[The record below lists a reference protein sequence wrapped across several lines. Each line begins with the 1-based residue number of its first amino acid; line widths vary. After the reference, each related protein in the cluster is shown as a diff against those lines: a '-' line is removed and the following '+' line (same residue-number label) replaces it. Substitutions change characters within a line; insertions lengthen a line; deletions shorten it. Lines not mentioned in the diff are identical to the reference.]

1 MNELKNASS
10 YSYSNEFF
18 DAIESRAVQSARA
31 VDPVLRQYI
40 HFTSVIDF
48 GCGRGAWLKAFL
60 EQGVSAIEGLDGPYV
75 DQSKLLIPRECFRAT
90 DLSGDIVV
98 EKKRDL
104 AISLEV
110 AEHLPR
116 RAAAKFIHALCNA
129 SDWVLFAA
137 AIPGQGGTHHVNEQW
152 PEYWKDLFNE
162 NGFSR
167 LDVIRAPLLFDERV
181 APCYKQNMFLF
192 GRRPLDDRMQR
203 LFELSE
209 KLDIEI
215 LMKRRLVSWKSASGV
230 ARELA
235 LASARA
241 LKQRLR
247 TR

>member
-18 DAIESRAVQSARA
+18 DGIESRAFQSARA
-31 VDPVLRQYI
+31 VDPVLRRYI

-48 GCGRGAWLKAFL
+48 GCGRGAWLKAFQ
-60 EQGVSAIEGLDGPYV
+60 EQGASEIEGLDGPYV

-90 DLSGDIVV
+90 DLSGDIVI
-98 EKKRDL
+98 ENKRDL
-104 AISLEV
+104 AMSLEV

-116 RAAAKFIHALCNA
+116 RSSEKFIHALCSA
-129 SDWVLFAA
+129 SDWVLFSA
-137 AIPGQGGTHHVNEQW
+137 AIPGQGGTHHINEQW
-152 PEYWKDLFNE
+152 PEFWKKLFDE

-167 LDVIRAPLLFDERV
+167 LDVMRAPLLFDERV

-192 GRRPLDDRMQR
+192 GKRPLDGQMQR
-203 LFELSE
+203 LFEQSE
-209 KLDIEI
+209 KLDMEI
-215 LMKRRLVSWKSASGV
+215 FMKRRVVPWKSASGV

-241 LKQRLR
+241 LKRRWR
-247 TR
+247 TG